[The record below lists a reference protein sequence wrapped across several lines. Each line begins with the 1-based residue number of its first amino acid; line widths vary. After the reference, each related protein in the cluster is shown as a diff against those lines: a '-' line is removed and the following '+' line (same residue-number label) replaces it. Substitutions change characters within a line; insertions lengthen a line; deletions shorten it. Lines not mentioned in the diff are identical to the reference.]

1 MSLESPAVRGYLK
14 VFFALW
20 TFTAMTVGAALL
32 DLGALSTPVA
42 LLIAGVK
49 ALLVLWFFMH
59 LRYSNRLVWLFA
71 GAGIVWLGLLIGGT
85 VLEIETRGT
94 HTVGGPLDP
103 RESLP
108 TDLE

>member
-1 MSLESPAVRGYLK
+1 MSLERRAVRGYLE

-20 TFTAMTVGAALL
+20 VLTALTVGAALL

-42 LLIAGVK
+42 FLIAGVK

-71 GAGIVWLGLLIGGT
+71 GAGVVWLGLLIGGT
-85 VLEIETRGT
+85 VTEVETRGT
-94 HTVGGPLDP
+94 HTIGFDP
-103 RESLP
+103 R
-108 TDLE
+108 